1 MIHKTMKPIIGTA
14 LFAMILHLAESGP
27 FGQGPGYGG
36 RGDYSGPPAGR
47 CGNGDQ
53 KASQGGIMD
62 MLSGLVPNLGLP
74 NPSFQGGQQDKL
86 QGLGQLLG
94 SRSEDGN
101 GNCPLSGLLQKA
113 GSNGNSPLSGLLQK
127 AGSNGNSP
135 LSGLL
140 QKAGSN
146 GNCPLSGLLQKAG
159 SALGSGGG
167 LNGLLQGL
175 GNKFSGKAQ
184 KSGSSGGCGGRRK
197 KSGSCNQGAQS
208 GRNGYGSDYGD
219 GEEEWGRAGGYGSH
233 KGGRRGRNSGY
244 KRQTTE
250 YDEEY

>member
-1 MIHKTMKPIIGTA
+1 MTAKPILCAA
-14 LFAMILHLAESGP
+14 LLAMILHLAESGP

-36 RGDYSGPPAGR
+36 QGDYGGPPAGR
-47 CGNGDQ
+47 YGNGDQ

-62 MLSGLVPNLGLP
+62 MLSGLVPNLGSSK
-74 NPSFQGGQQDKL
+74 PSFQGGQQDKL
-86 QGLGQLLG
+86 QGLGQLFG
-94 SRSEDGN
+94 SRSEG
-101 GNCPLSGLLQKA
+101 G
-113 GSNGNSPLSGLLQK
+113 
-127 AGSNGNSP
+127 
-135 LSGLL
+135 
-140 QKAGSN
+140 N

-175 GNKFSGKAQ
+175 GEKFSGKAQ
-184 KSGSSGGCGGRRK
+184 KSGLSGGRRK
-197 KSGSCNQGAQS
+197 KSGSCSQGAQS

-244 KRQTTE
+244 KRQNPE
-250 YDEEY
+250 YDEE